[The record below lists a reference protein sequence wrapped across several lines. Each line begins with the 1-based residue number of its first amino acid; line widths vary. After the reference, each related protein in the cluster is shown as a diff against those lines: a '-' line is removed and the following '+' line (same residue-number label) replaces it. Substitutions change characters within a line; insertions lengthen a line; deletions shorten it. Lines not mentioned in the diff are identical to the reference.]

1 MATFLKIEEFKC
13 QFDIN
18 KGENYDPKKK
28 DENTK
33 CKITQ

>member
-18 KGENYDPKKK
+18 KGENYDPKK